1 MKTSFENK
9 IKLLFDLTDID
20 EDGYLNRYEI
30 ENMITSIN
38 HLFGEEVSTINT
50 HSSILSQSLTNIKIN
65 NIIYELIYGQG
76 NLYNKFIEEKNYI
89 NFDTFYRG
97 LKNIKNYKYRI
108 IPCFINFR
116 DCLFSQKSEKM
127 INVKEKNKK
136 DFINISSELILE
148 QKKEIDYLIN
158 QKFSF
163 NNLSEIIKPIKIG
176 TCLSTFRKKKNIK
189 LSYHS
194 PEKFR
199 KKTKTKNIY
208 LKSDKSL
215 KELMKT
221 CTILNDEEKNDEN
234 KRVYNLKKNFKYA
247 FQANFSDIRN
257 LEVEPGVIKFLPN
270 EIKDNNDN
278 KINKMITKT
287 PDVRKNYKAII
298 NKFKKNQL
306 FISLSKIIE
315 NNYEEEIHNRNEI
328 NLKKEKNSNLK
339 RNKSDSSL
347 IKYAISG
354 NLRKLNKSTIK
365 KTTKKFK
372 NNYNS
377 EKYKTLD
384 EIIKE
389 INTQQK
395 KFNYDSINYI
405 NSEIIK
411 KYKKMSSE
419 MNKFRKNRPVLPRVP
434 SREVE
439 DAVPARGIF
448 RK

>member
-1 MKTSFENK
+1 MLEKVNSQNKIFDHFMIPEQNFENFQNSLTENKIKKLYLKLKEHEKKGFVKYNKFLLCMKSIFDPDSLQDENKSEESNKSSINTNKSSYSGDSESKINKKSYYDEIFDLIFKRFREIKCIIKNNKNIFYLTDYKKENYINSYNLICALTIFLKTSFENK

-189 LSYHS
+189 LSYHL
-194 PEKFR
+194 PEKFQ
-199 KKTKTKNIY
+199 
-208 LKSDKSL
+208 
-215 KELMKT
+215 
-221 CTILNDEEKNDEN
+221 
-234 KRVYNLKKNFKYA
+234 KKN
-247 FQANFSDIRN
+247 
-257 LEVEPGVIKFLPN
+257 
-270 EIKDNNDN
+270 
-278 KINKMITKT
+278 
-287 PDVRKNYKAII
+287 KN
-298 NKFKKNQL
+298 
-306 FISLSKIIE
+306 
-315 NNYEEEIHNRNEI
+315 
-328 NLKKEKNSNLK
+328 
-339 RNKSDSSL
+339 
-347 IKYAISG
+347 
-354 NLRKLNKSTIK
+354 
-365 KTTKKFK
+365 
-372 NNYNS
+372 
-377 EKYKTLD
+377 
-384 EIIKE
+384 
-389 INTQQK
+389 
-395 KFNYDSINYI
+395 
-405 NSEIIK
+405 K
-411 KYKKMSSE
+411 KYLSQK
-419 MNKFRKNRPVLPRVP
+419 
-434 SREVE
+434 
-439 DAVPARGIF
+439 
-448 RK
+448 

>member
-1 MKTSFENK
+1 M
-9 IKLLFDLTDID
+9 
-20 EDGYLNRYEI
+20 
-30 ENMITSIN
+30 
-38 HLFGEEVSTINT
+38 
-50 HSSILSQSLTNIKIN
+50 
-65 NIIYELIYGQG
+65 
-76 NLYNKFIEEKNYI
+76 
-89 NFDTFYRG
+89 
-97 LKNIKNYKYRI
+97 
-108 IPCFINFR
+108 
-116 DCLFSQKSEKM
+116 
-127 INVKEKNKK
+127 
-136 DFINISSELILE
+136 
-148 QKKEIDYLIN
+148 
-158 QKFSF
+158 
-163 NNLSEIIKPIKIG
+163 
-176 TCLSTFRKKKNIK
+176 
-189 LSYHS
+189 
-194 PEKFR
+194 
-199 KKTKTKNIY
+199 
-208 LKSDKSL
+208 
-215 KELMKT
+215 
-221 CTILNDEEKNDEN
+221 NDEEKNDEN

-270 EIKDNNDN
+270 EIKDNNDS

-419 MNKFRKNRPVLPRVP
+419 MNKFRKN
-434 SREVE
+434 SI
-439 DAVPARGIF
+439 IF
-448 RK
+448 NENNIKKSKFKRHNSTILIENGFNFCNFKK